1 MRLVQRVASVAAL
14 GLVTAMSVL
23 STPTASAAEYCDP
36 HYYYSFPSRTSYHI
50 GASGTSFKDGPGGS
64 MTGSVTSSSTI
75 TATGTV
81 SAGASISGIVAS
93 AKVDVSASVAKS
105 VSITVGHSYTHSISS
120 GKYGNMRYG
129 SWGYKL
135 NWQYRYMYSNCH
147 TVLKSYGTAK
157 VPTGKVGWKY
167 WETSS

>member
-1 MRLVQRVASVAAL
+1 MRLTKKVANAAAL

-23 STPTASAAEYCDP
+23 SVPTASAAPYCDP

-50 GASGTSFKDGPGGS
+50 RASGTSFKDGPGGTI
-64 MTGSVTSSSTI
+64 TGSVTSSHTV

-93 AKVDVSASVAKS
+93 AKVDVSASISKS
-105 VSITVGHSYTHSISS
+105 VAITVGHTYSHNITAR
-120 GKYGNMRYG
+120 KYGNMRYG

-135 NWQYRYMYSNCH
+135 NWQYRYMYSNCNS
-147 TVLKSYGTAK
+147 VVKSYGTAK